1 MPDLFTRLGPEFW
14 TTLTQM
20 APYLLFGFLAAGLLS
35 VFVSARWVERHLGGR
50 ARWPI
55 PKAALFGIPLPLCSC
70 SVLPVTASLRKHGAT
85 HGSTIAFLISTPQ
98 TGVDS
103 ILVTFALLGPVFAV
117 VRPVVALLSGLVG
130 GVVAHELAGPGDG
143 DTVNPEPCRDAC
155 CNHDGRGGRLK
166 RALAY
171 GFGELPGDIG
181 VALLIGI
188 AVAGLI
194 AAVVPKGY
202 FVDVG
207 SGLGSI
213 LVMMLLGIPVYVC
226 STASVPI
233 AAALILKGV
242 SPGAA
247 LAFLMTGPAT
257 NAAGVAT
264 VWRLLGTRTA
274 LAYLGTVAATAVGS
288 GLALNALIGGSEV
301 VTEHVGH
308 AMLPGSVRAASA
320 LLLLVVL
327 AVALFRRARESHAPS
342 HRHAEEPGAC
352 CHQ

>member
-1 MPDLFTRLGPEFW
+1 MPQTMTTLPGQIW
-14 TTLTQM
+14 TTLAQM

-35 VFVSARWVERHLGGR
+35 VYVSARWVERHLGGR
-50 ARWPI
+50 GRWPI
-55 PKAALFGIPLPLCSC
+55 LKAALFGIPLPLCSC
-70 SVLPVTASLRKHGAT
+70 SVLPVTASLRKHGAS

-103 ILVTFALLGPVFAV
+103 ILVTFALLGPVFAI

-130 GVVAHELAGPGDG
+130 GAVAHELAGPGDVEA
-143 DTVNPEPCRDAC
+143 VNPEPCRDAC
-155 CNHDGRGGRLK
+155 CSHEGGGGRLK

-181 VALLIGI
+181 VPLLIGI

-194 AAVVPKGY
+194 AAFVPQGY
-202 FVDVG
+202 FVEVG

-233 AAALILKGV
+233 AAALIVKGV

-264 VWRLLGTRTA
+264 VWRLLGARTA
-274 LAYLGTVAATAVGS
+274 IAYLGTVAATAVGS
-288 GLALNALIGGSEV
+288 GLALNVLIGGSEV
-301 VTEHVGH
+301 AIEHAGR
-308 AMLPGSVRAASA
+308 AMLPVSVRTASA
-320 LLLLVVL
+320 VLLLGVL
-327 AVALFRRARESHAPS
+327 GVALFRRARDSHG
-342 HRHAEEPGAC
+342 HEEEAGGAC
-352 CHQ
+352 CHE